1 MGGKS
6 LIYYVGEEYTFLL
19 KVALFCWVHVRD
31 LTLHLAISPL
41 LLKYKQAA
49 LHICFSLPLVTL
61 SISSSFPSWPDKLT
75 ATSTRSSRLNLSPN
89 TSETELNHRQV
100 FCKPGTGTGSVIDEN
115 LKEKMWSPPLHTH
128 SLFWR
133 LACYFKYLREY
144 YYPIDFVTEM
154 WRFIFTNWHVEFLS
168 NKLSVLLCSCNY
180 GRSREAEECHQLSAS
195 LGYSVTSR
203 PTWLESG
210 VLLQTKPNQS
220 KRQGMKWNQHF
231 RTKCTRKH
239 FAWVT

>member
-41 LLKYKQAA
+41 LLKCKQAA

-61 SISSSFPSWPDKLT
+61 SISSSFPGWPDKLT

-115 LKEKMWSPPLHTH
+115 LKEKMWSPPTTHTFIVLKISLLFQIFKRMLLFYWLCYWNVKVYLHKLTR
-128 SLFWR
+128 W
-133 LACYFKYLREY
+133 
-144 YYPIDFVTEM
+144 
-154 WRFIFTNWHVEFLS
+154 IFE
-168 NKLSVLLCSCNY
+168 
-180 GRSREAEECHQLSAS
+180 
-195 LGYSVTSR
+195 
-203 PTWLESG
+203 
-210 VLLQTKPNQS
+210 
-220 KRQGMKWNQHF
+220 
-231 RTKCTRKH
+231 
-239 FAWVT
+239 